1 MWPWVI
7 LSQLWTSRSLIF
19 HLVCS
24 FVCFFVL
31 SFCLFCTVSPERLMA
46 FVTFRGLTLYR
57 EKLLLELSRKIAN
70 IITRQVNA
78 LPMIFDKILT
88 VFSNLFERMERI
100 GIKSPIKNNFWLFK
114 DFKSFEGFLE
124 AHFASYALFLW
135 TLKICDVRTFVTSVL
150 YTCSR
155 YEAFSDKMREHPANP
170 NLSFLSFKATK
181 GFRK

>member
-78 LPMIFDKILT
+78 LPMILKYLLFFPTFLNGWKGLELSLLLKIT
-88 VFSNLFERMERI
+88 SGFSRI
-100 GIKSPIKNNFWLFK
+100 SRVLRAFLKPII
-114 DFKSFEGFLE
+114 
-124 AHFASYALFLW
+124 ASYALFSW
-135 TLKICDVRTFVTSVL
+135 TLKIYDVRTFVTSVL

>member
-1 MWPWVI
+1 M
-7 LSQLWTSRSLIF
+7 T
-19 HLVCS
+19 
-24 FVCFFVL
+24 
-31 SFCLFCTVSPERLMA
+31 

-57 EKLLLELSRKIAN
+57 EKLPLGLSRKIAVECN
-70 IITRQVNA
+70 YASGWRSE
-78 LPMIFDKILT
+78 MIFDKILT

-135 TLKICDVRTFVTSVL
+135 TFKIYDVRTFVTSVL

-155 YEAFSDKMREHPANP
+155 YEAFSDKMHEHPVDPNP
-170 NLSFLSFKATK
+170 SFLSFKATK

>member
-1 MWPWVI
+1 
-7 LSQLWTSRSLIF
+7 
-19 HLVCS
+19 
-24 FVCFFVL
+24 
-31 SFCLFCTVSPERLMA
+31 MA
-46 FVTFRGLTLYR
+46 FVTFTGLTR
-57 EKLLLELSRKIAN
+57 TEKNYFSELSCKIAN
-70 IITRQVNA
+70 ITYASGWRSE
-78 LPMIFDKILT
+78 MIVDKILT

-155 YEAFSDKMREHPANP
+155 YEAFSDKMREHPVDLGHLNP
-170 NLSFLSFKATK
+170 SFLSFKATK

>member
-1 MWPWVI
+1 
-7 LSQLWTSRSLIF
+7 
-19 HLVCS
+19 
-24 FVCFFVL
+24 
-31 SFCLFCTVSPERLMA
+31 MA

-70 IITRQVNA
+70 LITRQVNA

-88 VFSNLFERMERI
+88 VSSNLFERMERI

-124 AHFASYALFLW
+124 AHFASYPLFLW

>member
-1 MWPWVI
+1 
-7 LSQLWTSRSLIF
+7 
-19 HLVCS
+19 
-24 FVCFFVL
+24 
-31 SFCLFCTVSPERLMA
+31 MA

-78 LPMIFDKILT
+78 LPMVFDKILT
-88 VFSNLFERMERI
+88 VSSNLFERMERI

>member
-1 MWPWVI
+1 
-7 LSQLWTSRSLIF
+7 
-19 HLVCS
+19 
-24 FVCFFVL
+24 
-31 SFCLFCTVSPERLMA
+31 MA

-57 EKLLLELSRKIAN
+57 EKLVLELSRKIAN